1 MNYQTFEDYLR
12 DIHAEQYR
20 GLDDEMPD
28 DYQDWLTDKSS
39 VEIIEYAEEFF
50 RRELYGRK

>member
-50 RRELYGRK
+50 RRELYGKK